1 MASNKTRTITA
12 SATMNNTEET
22 IVFNS
27 ASAITFTLNAATNT
41 GRHFKLINIGAGTV
55 TVTAYDEDT
64 INGSSTLALATGKNG
79 DLDDV
84 ADETWIFE
92 FTSALEVNRGGTGL
106 SGTNVT
112 NIFYVDGGRTDTY
125 TADGSQLRPYATID
139 DALTVIN
146 AAALVKQNASEY
158 DEAQY
163 VINIAQGEYDDNLT
177 IGNVKYL
184 RFNMEGV
191 VISGDIT
198 HTTTMVGGTADY
210 YYSRLEFFGATGV
223 RPEKGMPARITGDIT
238 GTRNND
244 SLMYV
249 SFSGVNITGDLSYET
264 NGTWV
269 LHFANC
275 RVEGDVSCSDSA
287 VALIETTGKTEFKG
301 SIAAAEDAETAIS
314 LYNVDNCKFDVI
326 NIDNANG
333 SRITNC
339 IFNDATTISGGNIA
353 IDGVSYKSLVGQTE
367 TLTGATI
374 VPLDQLLPT
383 AAGVYS
389 TKTVKKTIGGVGVA
403 GCDFNFATAANQ
415 NEQPIDLGAIVPALA
430 RVVDIFLHT
439 EAEFTGAVT
448 LVADVGP
455 TTGDGSYI
463 SSATIFAADAILAA
477 AAASMPLAAPDAA
490 ATHVWVNATP
500 GANWSLVT
508 AGKVSVYVTY
518 IDVTSI

>member
-1 MASNKTRTITA
+1 MASKKIRTLTA

-22 IVFNS
+22 IVFN
-27 ASAITFTLNAATNT
+27 ATSAITFTLNAATNT
-41 GRHFKLINIGAGTV
+41 GRHFKLINIGAGSV
-55 TVTAYDEDT
+55 TITPYDEDT
-64 INGSSTLALATGKNG
+64 INGATSLVLTTGENG
-79 DLDDV
+79 DLDDI

-92 FTSALEVNRGGTGL
+92 FTAALDIERGGTGIKT
-106 SGTNVT
+106 TNANNT
-112 NIFYVDGGRTDTY
+112 IYVDGSRTDTY
-125 TADGSQLRPYATID
+125 TADGSQLRPYKTILA
-139 DALTVIN
+139 ALTVIN
-146 AAALVKQNASEY
+146 AAALVKQTASEY

-163 VINIAQGEYDDNLT
+163 VLNIAQGEYDDNLT
-177 IGNVKYL
+177 ISNVKYL

-198 HTTTMVGGTADY
+198 HTTTIVGGTADY

-223 RPEKGMPARITGDIT
+223 RPEKGMPARISGDIT

-249 SFSGVNITGDLSYET
+249 SFFGVNTTGDISYET

-275 RVEGDVSCSDSA
+275 RVEGRLSCSDSA
-287 VALIETTGKTEFKG
+287 VALVETTGKTEFKG

-339 IFNDATTISGGNIA
+339 IFNDAVTISGGNVS

-383 AAGVYS
+383 AAGIYS
-389 TKTVKKTIGGVGVA
+389 TKTVKKTIGGVGVT
-403 GCDFNFATAANQ
+403 GCDFNFATAENTT
-415 NEQPIDLGAIVPALA
+415 EQPIDLGAIVPALG

-439 EAEFTGAVT
+439 ESEFTGAVT

-463 SSATIFAADAILAA
+463 SSATIFAADAILAVA
-477 AAASMPLAAPDAA
+477 NDSALLAAPDAA

-500 GANWSLVT
+500 GANWNLVT
-508 AGKVSVYVTY
+508 AGKVAVYVTY